1 MTAGDWP
8 DPGRAS
14 DAACMRPR
22 CGHSWDIHRHHGA
35 GWPEREPSTY
45 CAAAGCECPAY
56 LDREAEAEPERRP
69 RLRRLLGWLGAPL
82 RAYERWWDGLT
93 PEQRAAI
100 VRAQIDAKQRGML

>member
-1 MTAGDWP
+1 MTTGDWP
-8 DPGRAS
+8 DPGRPA

-22 CGHSWDIHRHHGA
+22 CGHPWEIHRHHGA

-56 LDREAEAEPERRP
+56 LDREPGAEAGRRP
-69 RLRRLLGWLGAPL
+69 RWWRRLLT
-82 RAYERWWDGLT
+82 AYSRWWDSLT
-93 PEQRAAI
+93 PEQQDAI